1 MDTMSSAVAEIAKTV
16 QARRKALGV
25 TQAELADLA
34 GVSPKFIY
42 DLEDGKPSLTLYR
55 VLLVIEAVGLKIAL
69 EIATND

>member
-1 MDTMSSAVAEIAKTV
+1 MKSAVAEIAKTV

>member
-1 MDTMSSAVAEIAKTV
+1 MKSAIAEIAKTV

-55 VLLVIEAVGLKIAL
+55 VLLVIEAVGLKFAL

>member
-1 MDTMSSAVAEIAKTV
+1 MDTMKSAVAEIAKTV